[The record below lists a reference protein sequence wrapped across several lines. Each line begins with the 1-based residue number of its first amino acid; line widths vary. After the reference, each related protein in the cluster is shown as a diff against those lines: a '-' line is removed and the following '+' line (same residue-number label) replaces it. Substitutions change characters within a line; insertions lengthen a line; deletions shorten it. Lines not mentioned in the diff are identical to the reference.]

1 MEMHRL
7 GRAAIFLAGSI
18 IGGLALAF
26 IIVFVHPQLLQRP
39 IAAAPDAPAA
49 APAPTPA
56 PAPTLA
62 PAPETATPGVAP
74 ASRVA
79 GTPEQAA
86 DVARGPGIARPVRDS
101 AGESLNATGVAP
113 ESYAA
118 AVRRAAPAV
127 VNISTAR
134 LVTEQIG
141 PTALSQLF
149 GDVRPLYHRRVERA
163 LGSGVIADVDGH
175 IITNNHVIA
184 NADTIVVTLADGREA
199 QAVVVGRDPDTD
211 LAVLHVK
218 LKGLPVMPFGRSD
231 HLQVGDGVLAIGNP
245 LGLSQTVTHGIVSAT
260 GRSQLGVATFEDF
273 IQTDAAINAGNSGG
287 ALINTLGDLIGINT
301 AVLGKNTGGDISV
314 EGISFAIP
322 VNLARGVMD
331 EILDHGR
338 VIRGWTGIVPEDVAV
353 EQAQQLGLPRGGVVI
368 TNLYRS
374 SPAVDASVHIGDV
387 ITKVDGRDVRSAQ
400 DALAQIAAK
409 KPGSHV
415 QLHLLRGR
423 SELDTTV
430 AVTERPQSR

>member
-1 MEMHRL
+1 MHRL

-39 IAAAPDAPAA
+39 TAASPVASA
-49 APAPTPA
+49 PA
-56 PAPTLA
+56 PAPA
-62 PAPETATPGVAP
+62 PAPVSGP
-74 ASRVA
+74 
-79 GTPEQAA
+79 PEPTS
-86 DVARGPGIARPVRDS
+86 DVARGSDIAHPVSDS
-101 AGESLNATGVAP
+101 AGESLNATGVRA

-163 LGSGVIADVDGH
+163 LGSGVIADAGGD

-218 LKGLPVMPFGRSD
+218 LKPLPVMPFGRSD

-287 ALINTLGDLIGINT
+287 ALINTLRRADRHQH
-301 AVLGKNTGGDISV
+301 
-314 EGISFAIP
+314 
-322 VNLARGVMD
+322 RGTRQK
-331 EILDHGR
+331 HR
-338 VIRGWTGIVPEDVAV
+338 RRH
-353 EQAQQLGLPRGGVVI
+353 QR
-368 TNLYRS
+368 
-374 SPAVDASVHIGDV
+374 
-387 ITKVDGRDVRSAQ
+387 
-400 DALAQIAAK
+400 
-409 KPGSHV
+409 
-415 QLHLLRGR
+415 
-423 SELDTTV
+423 
-430 AVTERPQSR
+430 

>member
-1 MEMHRL
+1 MNLHRL
-7 GRAAIFLAGSI
+7 GRAAVFLAGSV

-39 IAAAPDAPAA
+39 EMLPITTPPPQAAPEPSSSAVQP
-49 APAPTPA
+49 PPEPQGTPA
-56 PAPTLA
+56 PQPS
-62 PAPETATPGVAP
+62 PGM
-74 ASRVA
+74 
-79 GTPEQAA
+79 AA
-86 DVARGPGIARPVRDS
+86 
-101 AGESLNATGVAP
+101 

-141 PTALSQLF
+141 PSALAQLF
-149 GDVRPLYHRRVERA
+149 GDLRPLYRRRVERA
-163 LGSGVIADVDGH
+163 LGSGVIVDAAGH

-184 NADTIVVTLADGREA
+184 NADTIMVTLADGRVTR
-199 QAVVVGRDPDTD
+199 AVVVGRDPDTD
-211 LAVLHVK
+211 LALLSIK
-218 LKGLPVMPFGRSD
+218 LKQLPVMPLGRSD
-231 HLQVGDGVLAIGNP
+231 QLQVGDGVLAIGNP

-287 ALINTLGDLIGINT
+287 ALINTLGELIGINT
-301 AVLGKNTGGDISV
+301 AVLGKNNGGDISV

-338 VIRGWTGIVPEDVAV
+338 VIRGWTGVVPEDVGD

-368 TNLYRS
+368 TNMYRS
-374 SPAVDASVHIGDV
+374 SPAVDAGLRIGDV
-387 ITKVDGRDVRSAQ
+387 ITTVDGKSVHSAQ
-400 DALAQIAAK
+400 EALAQIAAK
-409 KPGSHV
+409 KPGSRVRLHV
-415 QLHLLRGR
+415 MRGH
-423 SELDTTV
+423 SELDATL
-430 AVTERPQSR
+430 AVTERPRAS